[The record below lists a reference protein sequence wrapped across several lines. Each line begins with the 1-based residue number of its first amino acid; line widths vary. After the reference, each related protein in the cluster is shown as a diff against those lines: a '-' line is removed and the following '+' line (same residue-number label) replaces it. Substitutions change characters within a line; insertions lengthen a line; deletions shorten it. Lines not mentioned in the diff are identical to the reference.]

1 MKITKIFGIF
11 IAASFVL
18 SAVGCGQAATQA
30 ALAPAKP
37 AAAKTCTPK
46 PGASYDTL
54 TIGFAQIGAESG
66 WRDGETKSIRDNAT
80 KLKINLLFSDAQQ
93 KQENQI
99 KAIRTFIAA
108 GVDVIGIAPV
118 VTTGWETVF
127 QEAKNACIPIILVDR
142 GVDKSI
148 PTELYTTFIGSD
160 FVLEGKN
167 AADELAK
174 LIPNGGNIIELE
186 GTTGA
191 GPAIDRK
198 KGFEDE
204 VAAKFPNIKIVA
216 SQTGDFNM
224 ATGKQVA
231 AALIKANP
239 GIVAVYAHN
248 DEMALGAIQALEE
261 AGLKPGTDVKVV
273 SIDGEKAIFQAMVE
287 GKANVTVE
295 CSPLLGPQFYE
306 AALAV
311 VQGKT
316 IDRWIKSN
324 EGIFRQDT
332 AAKDILT
339 RVY

>member
-1 MKITKIFGIF
+1 MKITKVLSTLL
-11 IAASFVL
+11 AVSFVL
-18 SAVGCGQAATQA
+18 AAVGCG
-30 ALAPAKP
+30 P
-37 AAAKTCTPK
+37 AAKTAAPATPVAAKVCAPK
-46 PGASYDTL
+46 PNATYETL
-54 TIGFAQIGAESG
+54 TVGFAQVGAESG

-142 GVDKSI
+142 GVDKAI
-148 PTELYTTFIGSD
+148 PTDLYASFIGSD
-160 FVLEGKN
+160 FILEGKN
-167 AADELAK
+167 AAIELAK
-174 LIPNGGNIIELE
+174 LIPDGGNIIELE

-204 VAAKFPNIKIVA
+204 IAANYPKIKIVA

-239 GIVAVYAHN
+239 GIVAVFRLTAKRLFSRLWSK
-248 DEMALGAIQALEE
+248 A
-261 AGLKPGTDVKVV
+261 KPT
-273 SIDGEKAIFQAMVE
+273 
-287 GKANVTVE
+287 
-295 CSPLLGPQFYE
+295 
-306 AALAV
+306 
-311 VQGKT
+311 
-316 IDRWIKSN
+316 
-324 EGIFRQDT
+324 
-332 AAKDILT
+332 
-339 RVY
+339 